1 MLVIKIGLSGGNK
14 LKKKIGLIWRIV
26 IAIGLAVG
34 LGLIIP
40 SIHEGFATWFTRIWA
55 TFNMLFGGFLN
66 FIVPLIIIGF
76 IAPGIAKLGKGSG
89 KLLGLAAVFA
99 YASTIVAGIL
109 AYFAATALLPGFIG
123 NVGNANIGEAVR
135 EAASTFFELEMDPIM
150 GVMTALLVAFVFG
163 IGMASI
169 ESKSMLAVF
178 DELNTLVEKVISF
191 VIIPLLPFHI
201 FGIFLNMTYT
211 GEVAKVL
218 SVFAVVFIMIIGL
231 HLLMLTI
238 QYTIAGTMSKSNP
251 LRLMKTMA
259 PAYFTAL
266 GTQSSAAT
274 IPVTLRQARKTG
286 ASDKVTDFTIPLF
299 ATIHLSGSTITLVS
313 CSIGVML
320 MNGVPVVFS
329 DYLPFIFMLG
339 VTMIAAPGV
348 PGGAVMAA
356 VGLLSSMLGFDEAMV
371 ALMIA
376 LYMAQDSFGTA
387 TNVTGDGALAIMVDK
402 FTKDENV
409 ASSTRDSQ

>member
-1 MLVIKIGLSGGNK
+1 MKVKV
-14 LKKKIGLIWRIV
+14 GLIWRIV

-34 LGLIIP
+34 LGVLAPKIG
-40 SIHEGFATWFTRIWA
+40 ERFAEIFVGLAA
-55 TFNMLFGGFLN
+55 TFNMIFGGFLN

-89 KLLGLAAVFA
+89 KLLGLATVFA
-99 YASTIVAGIL
+99 YLSTIVAGIL
-109 AYFAATALLPGFIG
+109 AFFVATAVLPGLIG
-123 NVGNANIGEAVR
+123 SVGDGNIEETGRSAMG
-135 EAASTFFELEMDPIM
+135 AFFELEMTPIM
-150 GVMTALLVAFVFG
+150 GVMSALLLAFVLG

-169 ESKSMLAVF
+169 GSKSMLSVF
-178 DELNTLVEKVISF
+178 DELNVLIEKVISF

-201 FGIFLNMTYT
+201 FGIFLNMTYS

-218 SVFAVVFIMIIGL
+218 SVFAMVFIMIIIL
-231 HLLMLTI
+231 HLVMLTL
-238 QYTIAGTMSKSNP
+238 QYTVAGTLTKRNP
-251 LRLMKTMA
+251 FSLMKTMS

-274 IPVTLRQARKTG
+274 IPITLRQARKTG
-286 ASDKVTDFTIPLF
+286 ASDKVTDFTVPLF

-313 CSIGVML
+313 CSIGVLL
-320 MNGVPVVFS
+320 MNGMPVEFAA
-329 DYLPFIFMLG
+329 YLPFIFMLG

-356 VGLLSSMLGFDEAMV
+356 VGLLGTMLGFDESMV

-387 TNVTGDGALAIMVDK
+387 TNVTGDGALAIIVDR
-402 FTKDENV
+402 FTKKE
-409 ASSTRDSQ
+409 A

>member
-1 MLVIKIGLSGGNK
+1 MK
-14 LKKKIGLIWRIV
+14 LKIGLIWRIV
-26 IAIGLAVG
+26 IAIASAIV
-34 LGLIIP
+34 LGLLLPMIP
-40 SIHEGFATWFTRIWA
+40 KIGEGFTDWFVSLAA
-55 TFNMLFGGFLN
+55 TFNMIFGGFLN
-66 FIVPLIIIGF
+66 FIVPLIIIAF
-76 IAPGIAKLGKGSG
+76 ITPGIAKLGKGSG
-89 KLLGLAAVFA
+89 KLLGLATAFA
-99 YASTIVAGIL
+99 YMSTVVAGII
-109 AYFAATALLPGFIG
+109 AYFSATALLPGFIG
-123 NVGNANIGEAVR
+123 SIGDGKVEKAGR
-135 EAASTFFELEMDPIM
+135 AAAESFFELEMTPIM
-150 GVMTALLVAFVFG
+150 GVMSALLLAFVLG

-169 ESKSMLAVF
+169 GSKAMLAVF
-178 DELNTLVEKVISF
+178 EELNVLIEKVIAF

-218 SVFAVVFIMIIGL
+218 SVFAMVFVMIIVL
-231 HLLMLTI
+231 HFIMLTI
-238 QYTIAGTMSKSNP
+238 QYTIAGSLSKRNP
-251 LRLMKTMA
+251 FFLMKTMA

-274 IPVTLRQARKTG
+274 IPITLSQARKTG

-348 PGGAVMAA
+348 PGGAVVAA
-356 VGLLSSMLGFDEAMV
+356 TGLLVSMLGFDQTMV

-387 TNVTGDGALAIMVDK
+387 TNVTGDGALAIIVDR
-402 FTKDENV
+402 FTDNV
-409 ASSTRDSQ
+409 NDSPTETKLEPKQ

>member
-1 MLVIKIGLSGGNK
+1 MKFR
-14 LKKKIGLIWRIV
+14 IGLIGRIV
-26 IAIGLAVG
+26 IAIALAVG
-34 LGLIIP
+34 LGLLLP
-40 SIHEGFATWFTRIWA
+40 GIHEGFAKWFVRLFA

-66 FIVPLIIIGF
+66 FVVPLIIIGF

-89 KLLGLAAVFA
+89 KLLGLATVFA
-99 YASTIVAGIL
+99 YASTIFAGIM
-109 AYFAATALLPGFIG
+109 AFFAAMMFLPGFIG
-123 NVGNANIGEAVR
+123 NVTDMNIGEAAR
-135 EAASTFFELEMDPIM
+135 EAGTAFFELEMPPVM
-150 GVMTALLVAFVFG
+150 GVMSALIIAFLFG

-169 ESKSMLAVF
+169 GSKTMLPVF
-178 DELNTLVEKVISF
+178 EELQILIEKVISY
-191 VIIPLLPFHI
+191 VIIPLLPVHI

-218 SVFAVVFIMIIGL
+218 SVFAVVFVMIIIL

-238 QYTIAGTMSKSNP
+238 QYTVAGAMSKKNPFFLMRTMS
-251 LRLMKTMA
+251 

-274 IPVTLRQARKTG
+274 IPVTLRQARLTG
-286 ASDKVTDFTIPLF
+286 ASEKVTDFTIPLF

-313 CSIGVML
+313 CSIGVLL
-320 MNGVPVVFS
+320 MNGLPVSFAE
-329 DYLPFIFMLG
+329 YLPFILMLG

-356 VGLLSSMLGFDEAMV
+356 VGLLSSMLGFTEAMV

-387 TNVTGDGALAIMVDK
+387 TNVTGDGAIAIMVDK
-402 FTKDENV
+402 FTKE
-409 ASSTRDSQ
+409 